1 MLIYIVFKSVRR
13 DYRHWLRINGPLG
26 LFASLLMRLVVKFVN
41 DFTLNPQFRH
51 QMDLG
56 GAYWTFNM
64 IAHQLFCFVSVYLL
78 QEYGENVDEARVNAL
93 WIIVSTLFVITNVN
107 FGWFLML
114 INKKYLITFFD
125 TRTGKQ
131 FLCDVFRNAKTD
143 MEKFYVFNKHKS
155 YYKSVNKE
163 IKEWLTVENW
173 KRWVDND
180 GVKDNES
187 WFNAKSISRIPEE
200 LLPPA
205 VLAEMG
211 GAKGRRASIDAMK
224 EEEKVA
230 NPLVKVRRNSNLQLI
245 VPPPATIVAAD
256 ENV

>member
-1 MLIYIVFKSVRR
+1 MLIYIVFKSLRR

-107 FGWFLML
+107 FGWFLTL

-125 TRTGKQ
+125 TRTGQQ
-131 FLCDVFRNAKTD
+131 FLCDVFRNAK
-143 MEKFYVFNKHKS
+143 S
-155 YYKSVNKE
+155 
-163 IKEWLTVENW
+163 
-173 KRWVDND
+173 D
-180 GVKDNES
+180 GRSFMSSTNTKV
-187 WFNAKSISRIPEE
+187 IT
-200 LLPPA
+200 
-205 VLAEMG
+205 
-211 GAKGRRASIDAMK
+211 RASTK
-224 EEEKVA
+224 RLK
-230 NPLVKVRRNSNLQLI
+230 NG
-245 VPPPATIVAAD
+245 
-256 ENV
+256 